1 MPSSAS
7 ELVGRELELS
17 QLEEALAEGSRGK
30 THAVLVGGE
39 PGIGKS
45 LLVAHA
51 AELASRGGSTVAW
64 GRCWEAGGAP
74 GYWPWVQALRTLVA
88 NLPTDVR
95 EFAPD
100 SPLFDV
106 LPEIG
111 RPEPLAARPSADPE
125 AARFRLFDDLV
136 RLLAGFAAR
145 RPVILVLEDLHAAD
159 APSLLLLT
167 FVVRSLGEANA
178 VVLGTYRDVE
188 LDADHPLSATLGEL
202 RREPSVRW
210 LDLTGLPPEHVA
222 RLAGALAGTR
232 IPIAVAG
239 LIHAETDGNPLFVG
253 EVVRL
258 LAPKGVLTSLEG
270 ASGLRAVLP
279 GGVRSVIGRRFES
292 IPPVD
297 REILGAA
304 SVLGRDFDIHLVA
317 EISER
322 PLDDVLVA
330 IDAARA
336 ASIVEPIGPDARER
350 FAHSVI
356 REVLYED
363 VPDGRRR
370 DLHRRAAEAL
380 ESIAGAE
387 EARLDEIANHHF
399 RSLPGGDARRAVEA
413 ADRAAGR
420 ALRLL
425 AYEEAARLYGIA
437 LRALE
442 HAGGDRGRRCELLL
456 ALGDSLARAGDLDG
470 ARDAFRRAAD
480 IAVEEGLPAL
490 QARAALGYGGR
501 FVWEAGRGDPHL
513 RRLLHEAL
521 ANLPEANVELRAR
534 VLARL
539 AAGPMRDDLDRSV
552 RDRMSR
558 EAVDAARRLGDART
572 LAYCLDGRYSAVWWA
587 DNLDERI
594 SIADELMRAARDAG
608 EPERALQGHHY
619 RCVAR
624 LELADL
630 AGFEADLRAQERLA
644 DELRQPVHRWYA
656 VMVRTMAATLQGRL
670 DDVDRLLDE
679 CYDLGLRAHG
689 RIMEGYRALQLHALD
704 RERGRGAV
712 SLDRLAEAVR
722 AFETYVVLRC
732 AHAQTF
738 ADTGLLD
745 DARSIVEELA
755 PDRFAAVPRN
765 EEWLYALCL
774 LGDVAADTKDEGR
787 AATLL
792 ELLDPFERRVAVS
805 PVNACS
811 GAVARVTGRLAWTI
825 GDRERA
831 SASFATALEVNDAI
845 SARPWMARTTLDH
858 ADVLLDEGTPQAV
871 ERAAALARSVLDLP
885 PTPALV
891 ERATMTLS
899 RAGGSPTVSRAFLFT
914 DIVASTV
921 LLEAIGD
928 EAWQHLRS
936 WHDRTLR
943 LAFDEHGGEEV
954 DHAGD
959 GFFVAF
965 ASARDALACAI
976 TVQRALEEHRQST
989 GFAPRVRIGVHAADA
1004 TLDPHGY
1011 AGLGVHTAAR
1021 IGALAGP
1028 GEILASA
1035 ATVASVP
1042 GATGVDPREV
1052 DLKGVSEP
1060 ITVVRVPWSS

>member
-7 ELVGRELELS
+7 ELVGREQELS
-17 QLEEALAEGSRGK
+17 QLEEALAEGSLGK

-45 LLVAHA
+45 LLVARA
-51 AELASRGGSTVAW
+51 AEIASRRGSTVAW
-64 GRCWEAGGAP
+64 GRCWEVGGAP
-74 GYWPWVQALRTLVA
+74 AYWPWIQALRTLVA

-95 EFAPD
+95 ALAPD

-106 LPEIG
+106 LPELG
-111 RPEPLAARPSADPE
+111 RAQPSAARPSADPD

-136 RLLAGFAAR
+136 QLLAGFAAG

-167 FVVRSLGEANA
+167 FVVRSLGEAN
-178 VVLGTYRDVE
+178 VVILGTYRDVE
-188 LDADHPLSATLGEL
+188 LDADHPLSGTLAEL
-202 RREPSVRW
+202 RREPSVRR
-210 LDLTGLPPEHVA
+210 LDLEGLPPEQVA
-222 RLAGALAGTR
+222 RLSGALAGT
-232 IPIAVAG
+232 PISNAVAR
-239 LIHAETDGNPLFVG
+239 LIHAETEGNPLFVG

-258 LAPKGVLTSLEG
+258 LAPQGVLSSLER

-279 GGVRSVIGRRFES
+279 GGVRSVIGRRLEA
-292 IPPVD
+292 IPTVD

-304 SVLGRDFDIHLVA
+304 SVLGRDFDVHLVV

-322 PLDDVLVA
+322 PLDHVLESVE
-330 IDAARA
+330 AARA
-336 ASIVEPIGPDARER
+336 ASILEPIGADARER

-363 VPDGRRR
+363 LPDGRRR

-380 ESIAGAE
+380 EGAAEPE
-387 EARLDEIANHHF
+387 EARLDEIAYHHF

-413 ADRAAGR
+413 ADRAGAR

-442 HAGGDRGRRCELLL
+442 HTAGDRRRRCELLL
-456 ALGDSLARAGDLDG
+456 ALGDSLARAGDADG
-470 ARDAFRRAAD
+470 AKDAFRRASE
-480 IAVEEGLPAL
+480 IAAEEGLPAL
-490 QARAALGYGGR
+490 QGRAALGYGGR

-513 RRLLHEAL
+513 RRLLQDAL
-521 ANLPEANVELRAR
+521 ATLPEADVELRAR

-539 AAGPMRDDLDRSV
+539 AAGPMRDDRDRSV

-572 LAYCLDGRYSAVWWA
+572 LAYCLDGRHAAVWWP
-587 DNLDERI
+587 DNIDERI
-594 SIADELMRAARDAG
+594 AIADELIRAAVGAG

-619 RCVAR
+619 RCVAG
-624 LELADL
+624 LERADL
-630 AGFEADLRAQERLA
+630 AGFETDLYVQERLA
-644 DELRQPVHRWYA
+644 DELRQPVYRWYV
-656 VMVRTMAATLQGRL
+656 VMARTMAATMQGRL
-670 DDVDRLLDE
+670 DEADRLLDE
-679 CYDLGLRAHG
+679 CYELGLRAHG
-689 RIMEGYRALQLHALD
+689 RMMEGYRALQFHALD
-704 RERGRGAV
+704 RERGRSAV
-712 SLDRLAEAVR
+712 SLDLLAEAVR
-722 AFETYVVLRC
+722 AFDTYVVLRC
-732 AHAQTF
+732 AHAQTL
-738 ADTGLLD
+738 AETGLLD
-745 DARSIVEELA
+745 DAKRILDELA
-755 PDRFAAVPRN
+755 RDRFEAVPPN
-765 EEWLYALCL
+765 DEWLYALCL
-774 LGDVAADTKDEGR
+774 LGDVAADAKDER
-787 AATLL
+787 HAATLL

-811 GAVARVTGRLAWTI
+811 GAVARVTARLASTI
-825 GDRERA
+825 GALERA
-831 SASFATALEVNDAI
+831 TASFATALEVNGAI

-858 ADVLLDEGTPQAV
+858 ADVLLDEGTPEGV

-891 ERATMTLS
+891 ERATRTLS

-914 DIVASTV
+914 DVVASTA
-921 LLEAIGD
+921 LIEAIGD
-928 EAWQHLRS
+928 EAWHHLRS

-943 LAFDEHGGEEV
+943 RAFDEHGGEEV

-976 TVQRALEEHRQST
+976 TVQRALEEHRRAT
-989 GFAPRVRIGVHAADA
+989 GFAPHVRIGVHAAEA

-1021 IGALAGP
+1021 IGALAGA
-1028 GEILASA
+1028 GEILASV

-1042 GATGVDPREV
+1042 GATGVDPRDV